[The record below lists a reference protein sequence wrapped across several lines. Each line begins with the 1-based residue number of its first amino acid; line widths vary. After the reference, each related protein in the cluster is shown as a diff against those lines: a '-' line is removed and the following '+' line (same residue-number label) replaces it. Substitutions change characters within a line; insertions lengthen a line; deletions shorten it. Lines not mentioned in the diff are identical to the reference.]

1 MYKTIIL
8 LVILV
13 LVSILLINNYKE
25 SFQNSTVN
33 NGWQEACAEITR
45 KELFLQVYMQS
56 LRAPVQDLSA
66 SLVAAYEAKDENMG
80 FQNNLITFCNQHIK
94 MNDIMGAACKQLAS
108 VDAYEFQVL
117 PDIDLF
123 YQNLL
128 IGEYDINSLVEQ
140 LNSYSTLLNCPV
152 DPNSLLGVLAP
163 DISDNQVDVSTYIGE
178 VDTETL
184 ALELEKLSPYYL
196 SPAVVQF
203 LLIFLISQ
211 EQLDNLNL
219 TSADYVNN
227 EDNLMNAIITTIHI

>member
-1 MYKTIIL
+1 MYKIIIL

-25 SFQNSTVN
+25 NFTVN

-66 SLVAAYEAKDENMG
+66 SLVSAYQAKDENMA

-128 IGEYDINSLVEQ
+128 IGEYDINALVEQ
-140 LNSYSTLLNCPV
+140 LHGYSTLLNCPV
-152 DPNSLLGVLAP
+152 DPHSLLANL

-211 EQLDNLNL
+211 EQLDNLNF

-227 EDNLMNAIITTIHI
+227 EDALMNAIKTTIHS

>member
-1 MYKTIIL
+1 MYKIKIL

-13 LVSILLINNYKE
+13 LVSILLISNNKE
-25 SFQNSTVN
+25 SFQDSTAN

-66 SLVAAYEAKDENMG
+66 SLVSAYQAKDENMA

-94 MNDIMGAACKQLAS
+94 MNDIMGAACNQLAS

-128 IGEYDINSLVEQ
+128 IGEYDINALVEQ
-140 LNSYSTLLNCPV
+140 LHGYSTLLNCPV
-152 DPNSLLGVLAP
+152 DPHSLLANL

>member
-1 MYKTIIL
+1 MYKIIIL

-25 SFQNSTVN
+25 NFTVN

-45 KELFLQVYMQS
+45 KELFLQVYMES

-66 SLVAAYEAKDENMG
+66 SLVSAFEAKDENMA

-94 MNDIMGAACKQLAS
+94 MNDIYGSACKQLAS
-108 VDAYEFQVL
+108 VDAYEFKVL

-128 IGEYDINSLVEQ
+128 LGEYDINALVEQ
-140 LNSYSTLLNCPV
+140 LNGYSNLLNCPV

-219 TSADYVNN
+219 TSGDYVNN
-227 EDNLMNAIITTIHI
+227 EGNLMNAILNNIGQG

>member
-1 MYKTIIL
+1 MYKIIIL

-13 LVSILLINNYKE
+13 LVSVLLINNYKE
-25 SFQNSTVN
+25 NFTVN

-45 KELFLQVYMQS
+45 KELFLQVYMES

-66 SLVAAYEAKDENMG
+66 SLVAAYQAKDENMA
-80 FQNNLITFCNQHIK
+80 FQNNLISFCNQHIK
-94 MNDIMGAACKQLAS
+94 MNDIMGQACKQLAS
-108 VDAYEFQVL
+108 VDAYEFEVL

-140 LNSYSTLLNCPV
+140 LHSYSSLLNCPV
-152 DPNSLLGVLAP
+152 DPNSLLANL
-163 DISDNQVDVSTYIGE
+163 DISENQVDVSTYIGE
-178 VDTETL
+178 IDTETL

-211 EQLDNLNL
+211 EQLDNLNF
-219 TSADYVNN
+219 TSGDYVNN
-227 EDNLMNAIITTIHI
+227 EGNLMNAIQTTIHS

>member
-1 MYKTIIL
+1 MYKIIIL

-25 SFQNSTVN
+25 NFTVN

-56 LRAPVQDLSA
+56 LRAPIQDLSA
-66 SLVAAYEAKDENMG
+66 SWVAAYEAKDENMG

-128 IGEYDINSLVEQ
+128 IGEYDINALVEQ
-140 LNSYSTLLNCPV
+140 LHGYSTLLNCPV
-152 DPNSLLGVLAP
+152 DPHSLLANL

-211 EQLDNLNL
+211 EQLDNLNF